1 MAVHLS
7 DAHYVTD
14 ASKYVSVL
22 LLALRAMLQLELP
35 HVNVLSKMDLI
46 TQYGDLPFNLEYYT
60 EVQDLGYLMDSLDA
74 TGRGKEKFKKLN
86 AAICDMVEDFGLVSF
101 ETLAVEDKRSMLKLL
116 RLLDKVVGYAY
127 IPPSISATAGASHS
141 ADGTASGVARSD
153 PTSIPLQQLT
163 GLGDV
168 ADVQE
173 RWVDQREAYDEWE
186 RADQARQGQARA

>member
-1 MAVHLS
+1 MHLS

-116 RLLDKVVGYAY
+116 KLLDKVVGYAY
-127 IPPSISATAGASHS
+127 IPLSANSQDAS
-141 ADGTASGVARSD
+141 SGQAPTSVARSD

-186 RADQARQGQARA
+186 RTEQTRRDQRA

>member
-1 MAVHLS
+1 
-7 DAHYVTD
+7 
-14 ASKYVSVL
+14 
-22 LLALRAMLQLELP
+22 MLQLELP